1 MDALIIEEKKGA
13 NYILLEISGVINSY
27 TFAEFRSK
35 VYTYIR
41 QSNLVLD
48 LSEVTGIDSSGLGVL
63 MGAFNDGEESGF
75 TLYLMRPSAA
85 AHVPRSPHEA
95 ASFGAQ
101 CARTLAQDSVV
112 ALMQTASTAPTAKAV
127 SAAHHAGS
135 PSTASATTSTAI
147 GSMESSGSIQATPS
161 TAMRLQWRTGI

>member
-27 TFAEFRSK
+27 TFTEFRSK
-35 VYTYIR
+35 VYTYIQ
-41 QSNLVLD
+41 QSSVVLD

-85 AHVPRSPHEA
+85 AHEA
-95 ASFGAQ
+95 
-101 CARTLAQDSVV
+101 LDSTGFTDTFNIIHSVTEVV
-112 ALMQTASTAPTAKAV
+112 
-127 SAAHHAGS
+127 
-135 PSTASATTSTAI
+135 
-147 GSMESSGSIQATPS
+147 
-161 TAMRLQWRTGI
+161 